1 MRLLRLQMLAF
12 IQAQP
17 NVVER
22 LLRHIETPAF
32 ADMLVRI
39 IQLDELPSCSGVLDV
54 RPFFTRVSLIRAP
67 LTLKH
72 TVAVKRKPNV
82 SSA

>member
-1 MRLLRLQMLAF
+1 MLAF

-32 ADMLVRI
+32 ADLLVRV

-54 RPFFTRVSLIRAP
+54 CLP
-67 LTLKH
+67 TLNILS
-72 TVAVKRKPNV
+72 RCECFL
-82 SSA
+82 

>member
-1 MRLLRLQMLAF
+1 MRMLRLQMLAF

-32 ADMLVRI
+32 ADLLVRI
-39 IQLDELPSCSGVLDV
+39 IQLDELPACSGVLDV
-54 RPFFTRVSLIRAP
+54 CPYYRSAILRVVP
-67 LTLKH
+67 LL
-72 TVAVKRKPNV
+72 R
-82 SSA
+82 